1 MAGRRELSFPKTSVC
16 SLKEQVARKTLRNV
30 RLQGHT
36 YVDLRKDG
44 KREVF
49 FCTLC
54 LAPCYGDSV
63 LFRHLNGNLH
73 TERLAVARATLLKP
87 NPWPFNDGMVFF
99 NDLCEKD
106 KSLPVSNSNQVSLL
120 DNHSTVENPLA
131 IVSWQ
136 KNSGADEHNFHFVHN
151 GEVLQEDTD
160 ARYLNDDTA
169 GQNLVIPGVL
179 CKDEVSNLEV
189 TYIGVAQIAA
199 RLTEKDGNF
208 DEFHRIWCE
217 WLGKMDSSDENGSIV
232 SEHEFAVVT
241 FSYNYNLG
249 RKGVLEE
256 IKYLLPSSP
265 HSESEDTSSSR
276 NRKRKSFSDPEDV
289 SEFLSSQYDSSGEEC
304 QSSNSSNARLL
315 PDGHDDQLLCSR
327 ILNGKTMRRELRRQ
341 HSLAAERMC
350 DICQQKML
358 PGKDVAALLNTKTGR
373 LACSSRNFT
382 GAFHVFHVSCL
393 IHWILLCELE
403 IYVKP
408 TDIPKVK
415 RRSRKKGGGKQNE
428 NGKNKELTVKKQT
441 LSAFCPECQGT
452 GMHIKGDDLEKP
464 TVPLSEIFKYKIKS
478 NDARKAWFKSPE
490 VLQNCSIGFCFPRQ
504 SETTSQEKVSP
515 LKFLRFY
522 RAIESRPCTTRNGS
536 LL

>member
-106 KSLPVSNSNQVSLL
+106 MSSSPVSNSDQVPLL
-120 DNHSTVENPLA
+120 DNRTIVENPLA

-136 KNSGADEHNFHFVHN
+136 KDSGADENNLPIVHN
-151 GEVLQEDTD
+151 GEVLHKDTD
-160 ARYLNDDTA
+160 VMYLNDDTA
-169 GQNLVIPGVL
+169 EQNLIIPGVL
-179 CKDEVSNLEV
+179 CKDEVSNLGV
-189 TYIGVAQIAA
+189 TYIGAAQIAA
-199 RLTEKDGNF
+199 RLTEKDGGLS
-208 DEFHRIWCE
+208 EFHRIWCE
-217 WLGKMDSSDENGSIV
+217 WLGKKDSNDENSSIV

-256 IKYLLPSSP
+256 TKYLLPSSP
-265 HSESEDTSSSR
+265 YSESEENSSSR
-276 NRKRKSFSDPEDV
+276 NKKRKSFSDPEDV
-289 SEFLSSQYDSSGEEC
+289 SEFLSSQYDSSGEES
-304 QSSNSSNARLL
+304 QSSNSSNARLM
-315 PDGHDDQLLCSR
+315 PDGHDDQLIHSR

-358 PGKDVAALLNTKTGR
+358 PDKDVAALLNRKTGR

-382 GAFHVFHVSCL
+382 GV
-393 IHWILLCELE
+393 
-403 IYVKP
+403 
-408 TDIPKVK
+408 
-415 RRSRKKGGGKQNE
+415 
-428 NGKNKELTVKKQT
+428 
-441 LSAFCPECQGT
+441 
-452 GMHIKGDDLEKP
+452 
-464 TVPLSEIFKYKIKS
+464 
-478 NDARKAWFKSPE
+478 
-490 VLQNCSIGFCFPRQ
+490 
-504 SETTSQEKVSP
+504 
-515 LKFLRFY
+515 
-522 RAIESRPCTTRNGS
+522 
-536 LL
+536 